1 MIELRGVSKTVQSGD
16 RPLTILHPLD
26 YTIPS
31 GQFVAV
37 VGPSGSGKST
47 LLGLLAGLDSPTT
60 GSILID
66 GVDITT
72 LSEDGLAK
80 LRGDSIGFVF
90 QFFHLVPS
98 LTAFENV
105 LIPMEIAGRRDAA
118 ARARTLL
125 AEVELTDRA
134 HHYPSQLS
142 GGEQQRVAIAR
153 ALANDPPIVLADE
166 PTGNLDSTTGRHIMD
181 LLLNVRRARQVTL
194 VLVTH
199 DAELAAL
206 ADTRLVLRD
215 GRPAAAADVPPR
227 TADAAAN
234 AEALR

>member
-1 MIELRGVSKTVQSGD
+1 MIQLHGVSKTVQSGSH
-16 RPLTILHPLD
+16 PLTILHPLD

-31 GQFVAV
+31 GQFIAI

-47 LLGLLAGLDSPTT
+47 LLGLLAGLDAPTT
-60 GSILID
+60 GRIVID
-66 GVDITT
+66 DVDITT
-72 LSEDGLAK
+72 LGEDNLAR
-80 LRGDSIGFVF
+80 LRGEKIGFVF

-98 LTAFENV
+98 LTALENILV
-105 LIPMEIAGRRDAA
+105 PMEIARRRDAA
-118 ARARTLL
+118 ARARSLIE
-125 AEVELTDRA
+125 EVGLTDRA

-142 GGEQQRVAIAR
+142 GGEQQRIAIAR
-153 ALANDPPIVLADE
+153 ALANDPPIVFADE
-166 PTGNLDSTTGRHIMD
+166 PTGNLDSTTGRHIME
-181 LLLNVRRARQVTL
+181 LLLNVRKVRRSTL

-215 GRPAAAADVPPR
+215 GRSVAPESRPAVADPSR
-227 TADAAAN
+227 G